1 MRIAV
6 TGSSGLIGT
15 ALVPALRADG
25 HQVTRLVRGGSAG
38 ADTIA
43 WDPRADGGGLDPRSL
58 DGVAAVVHLAGAG
71 VADRRWTESY
81 KTEIRDSRVHGTT
94 ALVSAL
100 TAMTTPPG
108 VLLCAS
114 AIGWYGD
121 VAGREVD
128 ESSPAGTGFL
138 AGVVRDWEAAAAPA
152 GQAGIRVV
160 TMRNGLVL
168 SPHGG
173 VLARLL
179 PLFRLGL
186 GGRLGPGTQVI
197 SWIALSELVAVMR
210 FLLAHDDIAGPVN
223 ATTPNPVTNREFTSV
238 LAATVHRP
246 AVLTVPVPV
255 LRTVIGGAS
264 SELLSSARVLPRRL
278 LAAGY
283 PYQHPGLAGALAA
296 ELAPHPPVAT
306 PPAGRP
312 AGES

>member
-15 ALVPALRADG
+15 ALVAALRADG
-25 HQVTRLVRGGSAG
+25 RQVTRLVRGGPAG
-38 ADTIA
+38 DDTIA
-43 WDPRADGGGLDPRSL
+43 WNPRADGGGLDPGSL

-81 KTEIRDSRVHGTT
+81 KAEIRNSRVQGTT

-100 TAMTTPPG
+100 TKMTRPPG
-108 VLLCAS
+108 VLLCGS

-121 VAGREVD
+121 IDGREVD

-138 AGVVRDWEAAAAPA
+138 AGVVRDWEAASAPA

-160 TMRNGLVL
+160 TMRTGLVL
-168 SPHGG
+168 SPNGG
-173 VLARLL
+173 VLGRLL

-186 GGRLGPGTQVI
+186 GARLGPGTQVI
-197 SWIALSELVAVMR
+197 SWIALSELVAVMK
-210 FLLAHDDIAGPVN
+210 FLLAREDIAGPVN

-264 SELLSSARVLPRRL
+264 SELLSSARVLPRVL
-278 LAAGY
+278 LKAGY
-283 PYQHPGLAGALAA
+283 GYQHPGLAGALAA
-296 ELAPHPPVAT
+296 ELSGQP
-306 PPAGRP
+306 G
-312 AGES
+312 

>member
-15 ALVPALRADG
+15 ALVAGLRADG
-25 HQVTRLVRGGSAG
+25 HQVTRLVRGGPAG
-38 ADTIA
+38 DDTIT

-81 KTEIRDSRVHGTT
+81 KAEIRDSRVHGTT

-100 TAMTTPPG
+100 TAMATPPG
-108 VLLCAS
+108 VLLCGS
-114 AIGWYGD
+114 AVGWYGD

-160 TMRNGLVL
+160 TMRTGLVL
-168 SPHGG
+168 SPRGG

-210 FLLAHDDIAGPVN
+210 FMLSREDIAGPVN

-255 LRTVIGGAS
+255 LRTAIGGAS
-264 SELLSSARVLPRRL
+264 VELLSSARVLPGRL

-283 PYQHPGLAGALAA
+283 RYEHPSLAGALAA
-296 ELAPHPPVAT
+296 ELSGHP
-306 PPAGRP
+306 G
-312 AGES
+312 